1 MSKQN
6 IFSSAGDAL
15 GFLDSIGITVFMSLC
30 DIVGISDRL
39 ADHGSTGTRNAI
51 LAEPAR
57 TAVHDNVGIDVP
69 TI

>member
-1 MSKQN
+1 MR
-6 IFSSAGDAL
+6 
-15 GFLDSIGITVFMSLC
+15 
-30 DIVGISDRL
+30 VG
-39 ADHGSTGTRNAI
+39 ANVMVGVSTGTRNAV